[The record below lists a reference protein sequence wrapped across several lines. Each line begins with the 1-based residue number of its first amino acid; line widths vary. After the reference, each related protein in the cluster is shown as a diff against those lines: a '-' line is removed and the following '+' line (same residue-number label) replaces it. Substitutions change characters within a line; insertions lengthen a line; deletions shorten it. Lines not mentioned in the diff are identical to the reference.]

1 MNIANG
7 YLSNRA
13 FDDSIEAAW
22 VSRLIFPQFPSRD
35 KELRKILV
43 LEIFQRLVT
52 P

>member
-13 FDDSIEAAW
+13 FDDSIEAAL
-22 VSRLIFPQFPSRD
+22 VSRLIFPQFRSRD
-35 KELRKILV
+35 EKLRKILV
-43 LEIFQRLVT
+43 LEIFQSLVT